1 MKKRHLSLVN
11 PSADSAAAEKKT
23 GIGAKR
29 DTGDSENRGVGAG
42 ERLSD
47 ERFCRLPRPLLRSL
61 ETQTEEQLE
70 SIVAKALECA
80 GGGKANSARQSLA
93 AAIDGNRNIKIRGFA
108 KASKAKPELLT
119 TQVLEECFDG
129 DSRLLGAVLRAW
141 RLVNAPLRERVEN
154 HLAEIEVE
162 PEGANFKSGV
172 FPRVWVWSDWSR
184 EVGKLLDG
192 QGEKR
197 DVAGA
202 AAGEARLML
211 SLVSGAAPARPGEVA
226 ASEIESPLLQDFL
239 RVLWNSDLLEE
250 LGSELGAFLD
260 AVEEISD
267 DFAASRILDF
277 FDEADGLIESLSGDF
292 QEELA
297 YLEVDLNAI
306 LSELKENR
314 ELLMLAPGDHP
325 AEMAELLRGYRE
337 VRPQGGSAREERER
351 GPKRLELEE
360 RIAELHKQWQTDLER
375 YKATLE
381 ERARE
386 SAAGLDGEGL
396 ADLPQAEETAGE
408 EVESMRGEL
417 RDERRR
423 LADFKD
429 KYEDIKSKYGDLS
442 AESRK
447 LKRHCAALERQK
459 EKWEETRDRLEEK
472 LALTESA
479 ADAKKAEGAR
489 ESAAAYLVRYPPER
503 LESVMDAVSQAKR
516 TYSGQLLFALNS
528 KSQENTGFQRPAEVF
543 AALAWLATEF
553 RDGKLDPDTG
563 PVEYNERIKSVLPN
577 WFYIPQQSPTARG
590 KYPDWYTTT
599 VNGTSHELQSHIGK
613 GKSHDAKS
621 NIRIAFAWNEAESR
635 IVVGY
640 IGRHQRTGRS

>member
-1 MKKRHLSLVN
+1 MNNRQLSLVN
-11 PSADSAAAEKKT
+11 SSADSAAAEKKKGRATKRVVGDQKT
-23 GIGAKR
+23 GGIEA
-29 DTGDSENRGVGAG
+29 GDSH
-42 ERLSD
+42 SD
-47 ERFCRLPRPLLRSL
+47 ERFCRLPRPLLRAL
-61 ETQTEEQLE
+61 ETQTDEQLE
-70 SIVAKALECA
+70 SIVVKALECA
-80 GGGKANSARQSLA
+80 GGGKTKSARQSLA

-119 TQVLEECFDG
+119 ARVLEECLGG
-129 DSRLLGAVLRAW
+129 DDRLLGAVLRTW
-141 RLVNAPLRERVEN
+141 RSANAPLRERVEN

-162 PEGANFKSGV
+162 PEGADFKNGV

-192 QGEKR
+192 QGKKR
-197 DVAGA
+197 DVADA

-211 SLVSGAAPARPGEVA
+211 SLVSGAAPARPGEIA

-239 RVLWNSDLLEE
+239 QALWNSDLLEE
-250 LGSELGAFLD
+250 LGPGLGAFLD
-260 AVEEISD
+260 AVEEIAD

-277 FDEADGLIESLSGDF
+277 FERADALIESLSGDF
-292 QEELA
+292 QGELA
-297 YLEVDLNAI
+297 YLEIDLNAI

-314 ELLMLAPGDHP
+314 ELLMLASESHP
-325 AEMAELLRGYRE
+325 AEMVELLRDYRE
-337 VRPQGGSAREERER
+337 LRPQGGSAREERER
-351 GPKRLELEE
+351 GPKRGKLEK
-360 RIAELHKQWQTDLER
+360 RIAELHEQWQTELER
-375 YKATLE
+375 CKATLE
-381 ERARE
+381 ERGRE
-386 SAAGLDGEGL
+386 SAAGVDGEDPAGL
-396 ADLPQAEETAGE
+396 PPAEETAGE
-408 EVESMRGEL
+408 EAESIRGEL
-417 RDERRR
+417 LDERRR
-423 LADFKD
+423 LADFRD
-429 KYEDIKSKYGDLS
+429 KYEDLKSRYGDLS

-447 LKRHCAALERQK
+447 LKRRCAALERQK
-459 EKWEETRDRLEEK
+459 EEWEETHGQLEEK

-479 ADAKKAEGAR
+479 ADAEKAEGAR

-528 KSQENTGFQRPAEVF
+528 KSQENSGFQRPAEVF

-553 RDGKLDPDTG
+553 RNSKLDPDAG
-563 PVEYNERIKSVLPN
+563 PVEYNERIKSILPN
-577 WFYIPQQSPTARG
+577 WFYIPRQSPTARG

-599 VNGTSHELQSHIGK
+599 VNGTSHELQLHVGK

-621 NIRIAFAWNEAESR
+621 NIRIAFAWDEAESR